1 MNASGNGN
9 NDYPMHPEGGN
20 DHMMHPENEQRMK
33 GKGRQKIEMAKIEN
47 DTNLQVTFSKRRAG
61 VFKKASE
68 LGTLCGAEC
77 ALVVFSP
84 GNKPHSFGHP
94 SVEAV
99 TNRFLQANGGGGVA
113 PALVNAAER
122 MIMVHSEAAT
132 AQRNKELVGLE
143 TRVEQAKQR
152 RRELDGMVPPLQM
165 ENLSYEQLEQ
175 LRNSVLM
182 YKHGVGAKFGGGA
195 ASSVGPEY
203 GYTVQYPAMG
213 AYNYEDPSAVVPYDP
228 ATGNYHHHHPGY

>member
-1 MNASGNGN
+1 MLQRQQELANVEAQLEREKQRKRELEAMQVPLMQM
-9 NDYPMHPEGGN
+9 DDVTY
-20 DHMMHPENEQRMK
+20 EQLEQLRNSLM
-33 GKGRQKIEMAKIEN
+33 
-47 DTNLQVTFSKRRAG
+47 
-61 VFKKASE
+61 VFKH
-68 LGTLCGAEC
+68 GAE
-77 ALVVFSP
+77 AKLN
-84 GNKPHSFGHP
+84 GG
-94 SVEAV
+94 A
-99 TNRFLQANGGGGVA
+99 FLQANGGGGVA